1 MTRFTVSTRLI
12 SITAWLLFFTFPL
25 LRTTGEKNDILS
37 LLQSFAYWQFCLC
50 YLGIFYLNSKVLA
63 PQLLLK
69 NKYILYVASIILIA
83 AFVFFLKPFDALIQH
98 SRSLGYI
105 TLPPSVMPYNNFP
118 EPENREGNRE
128 RRDNRPLPPPRD
140 FRPEGPDANND
151 PFMARDVTSLFIL
164 AVILTLSTATESTQR
179 WQITERRVTIAEA
192 EKAKA
197 ELSFLKA
204 QINPHFLFNTLNNI
218 YTLAVTGN
226 EKTADSVMKL
236 SNIMRFVTDDVREE
250 SIPLI
255 REVECLKDYI
265 DLQKLR
271 LGKKADITFEATGSL
286 KSTSIS
292 PMILLTFVENAFKH
306 GISKHAPSP
315 IVIKIEALP
324 EKISF
329 FCQNRLFD
337 NQTKQERNGIGINN
351 TRQRL
356 QHVYPSN
363 YLLEINRDEQSF
375 TVTLE
380 INKA

>member
-1 MTRFTVSTRLI
+1 MTRFKGSTRLI

-50 YLGIFYLNSKVLA
+50 YFAIFYLNSKFLA
-63 PQLLLK
+63 PRLLLK
-69 NKYILYVASIILIA
+69 NNYILYVVSIIAIGA
-83 AFVFFLKPFDALIQH
+83 CVFFIKPFDALIQH
-98 SRSLGYI
+98 SKSLGYI
-105 TLPPSVMPYNNFP
+105 TLPPSVMPYNDFSGP
-118 EPENREGNRE
+118 EKREGNG
-128 RRDNRPLPPPRD
+128 DSRPFPPPRD
-140 FRPEGPDANND
+140 FGPEGPERSDN
-151 PFMARDVTSLFIL
+151 PFAVRDVTSLFIL
-164 AVILTLSTATESTQR
+164 VVILTLSTATESTQR
-179 WQITERRVTIAEA
+179 WQVTERRVTKAEA

-226 EKTADSVMKL
+226 EKTADSIMKL
-236 SNIMRFVTDDVREE
+236 SNIMRFVTDDVRED

-306 GISKHAPSP
+306 GISKHAASP
-315 IVIKIEALP
+315 IVIKIEARP
-324 EKISF
+324 DKISF

-337 NQTKQERNGIGINN
+337 NQTKQERNGIGIKN

-363 YLLEINRDEQSF
+363 YILEINRADQLF